1 MLFTILCSKSRF
13 SNKFDFQKRWTTEKE
28 VKGRKL
34 SERVNLCFGLT
45 SSGYDNI
52 EDVIEELQDESGIEE
67 IHINCSSKSLKYSI
81 ILLILFILF

>member
-1 MLFTILCSKSRF
+1 MTNPDLAINLIFK
-13 SNKFDFQKRWTTEKE
+13 KGDTTEKE

-52 EDVIEELQDESGIEE
+52 EEVIEELQDESGIEE
-67 IHINCSSKSLKYSI
+67 IYINCSSKSLKYSI